1 MLREQEEIPLFACLP
16 RLISCGDQVTHSAL
30 LQARLSEKNVDIS
43 GPRGPDGLPA
53 SRHQARAQRP
63 RQEEDRQHQLRA
75 GEGGQGAPAGE
86 GKVEDERHER
96 VTP

>member
-53 SRHQARAQRP
+53 SRHQARAQ
-63 RQEEDRQHQLRA
+63 
-75 GEGGQGAPAGE
+75 
-86 GKVEDERHER
+86 
-96 VTP
+96 